1 MLLSKPLQVCTGQAC
16 LKQSVARVSRGLTE
30 LCVGR
35 YADTVDIWCVIVGS
49 VGAACSGAAL
59 PVFAYLFG
67 KIVNNIGGLNGAN
80 LISNVDQTV
89 LYFVYLA
96 IATFVA
102 SYLEMALWMLS
113 GVA

>member
-1 MLLSKPLQVCTGQAC
+1 MS
-16 LKQSVARVSRGLTE
+16 
-30 LCVGR
+30 
-35 YADTVDIWCVIVGS
+35 VGS

-67 KIVNNIGGLNGAN
+67 KIVNNIGGLSGDN
-80 LISNVDQTV
+80 LIANVNQTV

-102 SYLEMALWMLS
+102 SYLEMSLWMLS
-113 GVA
+113 GEGPLNAMPLLTEVLRAAEHLFRTGA

>member
-1 MLLSKPLQVCTGQAC
+1 M
-16 LKQSVARVSRGLTE
+16 
-30 LCVGR
+30 
-35 YADTVDIWCVIVGS
+35 GS

-67 KIVNNIGGLNGAN
+67 QIVNNIGGLSGAT
-80 LISNVDQTV
+80 LISNVNQTV

-113 GVA
+113 GELLQMNPCRHVRKDSLSPAALAANKLTTSWA